1 MMEEKTNSKYWENIT
16 AYFSGELNDDELINI
31 ETWADG
37 QDGKE
42 LLMEMDRKMKTVEKA
57 KYMYDTKT
65 DQAWG
70 KLSHRIEQE
79 GNPEVSFFLMRRKFI
94 GIAASI
100 IALLG
105 IGFGV
110 FSFLQNDL
118 QMNSLQTAFNQTQV
132 ELSDGTIV
140 YLNGNSSLDYPTEF
154 SGETRSVKL
163 VGEAYFDV
171 KPDKNHPFVIETEN
185 ARVQVLGTSFNIKA
199 INSQGDVEVL
209 VTSGKVS
216 LQDIQN
222 PAQELILEKGD
233 FASLRNN
240 ELENKLNNNENYLAW
255 KTKMLDFN
263 NTPLHEVVQTLNRAY
278 AVQIDLED
286 ETLNELPLTS
296 KYDQLSVD
304 ALLDAMCLTF
314 SLDKKVV
321 GDKIILYSSTP

>member
-1 MMEEKTNSKYWENIT
+1 METKTNSKYWENIT
-16 AYFSGELNDDELINI
+16 AYFSRDLNDDELSNI
-31 ETWADG
+31 ETWTDR

-42 LLMEMDRKMKTVEKA
+42 LLMEMDRKMNTVEKVSF
-57 KYMYDTKT
+57 MYDEKT
-65 DQAWG
+65 DLAWE
-70 KLSHRIEQE
+70 KLNAKIQE
-79 GNPEVSFFLMRRKFI
+79 EEKPEMSFFFNPRNFI

-100 IALLG
+100 IVLLG
-105 IGFGV
+105 VGIGILR
-110 FSFLQNDL
+110 FLQNDM

-132 ELSDGTIV
+132 ELADGTIV
-140 YLNGNSSLDYPTEF
+140 YLNGNSELVYPTEF
-154 SGETRSVKL
+154 SGETRLVKL

-171 KPDKNHPFVIETEN
+171 KPDKQHPFVIETEN
-185 ARVQVLGTSFNIKA
+185 ARIQVLGTSFNVKA
-199 INSQGDVEVL
+199 LDSRDDVEVM

-233 FASLRNN
+233 FASLTNN
-240 ELENKLNNNENYLAW
+240 ELQNRLIHDENYLAW
-255 KTKMLDFN
+255 QTKLLNFN

-278 AVQIDLED
+278 AVQIDLKD
-286 ETLNELPLTS
+286 EALNELPLTS

-314 SLDKKVV
+314 NLDKKVE

>member
-1 MMEEKTNSKYWENIT
+1 METKTNSKYWENIT
-16 AYFSGELNDDELINI
+16 AYFSRDLNDDELSNI
-31 ETWADG
+31 ETWTDR

-42 LLMEMDRKMKTVEKA
+42 LLMEMDRKMNTVEKVSF
-57 KYMYDTKT
+57 MYDEKT
-65 DQAWG
+65 DLAWE
-70 KLSHRIEQE
+70 KLNAKIQE
-79 GNPEVSFFLMRRKFI
+79 EEKPEMSFFFNPRNFI

-100 IALLG
+100 IVLLG
-105 IGFGV
+105 VGIGILR
-110 FSFLQNDL
+110 FLQNDM

-132 ELSDGTIV
+132 ELADGTIV
-140 YLNGNSSLDYPTEF
+140 YLNGNSELVYPTEF
-154 SGETRSVKL
+154 SGETRLVKL

-171 KPDKNHPFVIETEN
+171 KPDKQHPFVIETGS
-185 ARVQVLGTSFNIKA
+185 ARIQVLGTSFNVKA
-199 INSQGDVEVL
+199 LDSRDDVEVM

-233 FASLRNN
+233 FASLTNN
-240 ELENKLNNNENYLAW
+240 ELQNRLIHDENYLAW
-255 KTKMLDFN
+255 QTKLLNFN

-278 AVQIDLED
+278 AVQIDLKD
-286 ETLNELPLTS
+286 EALNELPLTS

-314 SLDKKVV
+314 NLDKKVE